1 MAKSSSKVTN
11 NMVYALLYVI
21 VGILFIV
28 FKSGMLNWL
37 MTIIGVVFIALGV
50 YDIIKKKITNGIIE
64 AAIGVVVIVGGWVF
78 VEIVLIVF
86 GALLIVKGAT
96 DLISLFKGSK
106 NVVSIIVAILTI
118 ALGVLLIV
126 SKWVALDWMFI
137 VIGVVFI
144 VEGAFSLFSERKK

>member
-64 AAIGVVVIVGGWVF
+64 AAIGVVIIVGGWMF

-86 GALLIVKGAT
+86 GALLIVKGVT

-137 VIGVVFI
+137 VIGIVFI
-144 VEGAFSLFSERKK
+144 VEGAFSLLPELKK

>member
-1 MAKSSSKVTN
+1 MAKSTNKVTN

-50 YDIIKKKITNGIIE
+50 YDIIKKNLTNGIIE
-64 AAIGVVVIVGGWVF
+64 AAIGVVIIVGGWVF

-86 GALLIVKGAT
+86 GALLIVKGVT

-106 NVVSIIVAILTI
+106 DVVSIIVALLTI
-118 ALGVLLIV
+118 ALGVLLVV

-144 VEGAFSLFSERKK
+144 VEGAFSLFPALKK

>member
-1 MAKSSSKVTN
+1 MAKSSNKVTN

-50 YDIIKKKITNGIIE
+50 YDIIKKNITNGIIE
-64 AAIGVVVIVGGWVF
+64 AAIGVVIIVGGWVF

-106 NVVSIIVAILTI
+106 DVVSIIVALLTI

-144 VEGAFSLFSERKK
+144 VEGAFSLFPELKK

>member
-86 GALLIVKGAT
+86 GALLIVKGVT

-106 NVVSIIVAILTI
+106 NVISIIVAILTI

-137 VIGVVFI
+137 VIGIVFI

>member
-1 MAKSSSKVTN
+1 MAKSSNKVTN

-28 FKSGMLNWL
+28 FKTDMLKWL

-50 YDIIKKKITNGIIE
+50 YDIIKKNLTNGIIE
-64 AAIGVVVIVGGWVF
+64 AAIGVVIIVGGWVF

-86 GALLIVKGAT
+86 GALLIVKGAL
-96 DLISLFKGSK
+96 DLISLLKGSK
-106 NVVSIIVAILTI
+106 DVVSIIVAILTI

-144 VEGAFSLFSERKK
+144 VEGAFSLFPELKK

>member
-11 NMVYALLYVI
+11 NVVYALLYVI

-86 GALLIVKGAT
+86 GALLIVKGVT

-137 VIGVVFI
+137 VIGIVFI

>member
-137 VIGVVFI
+137 VIGIVFI
-144 VEGAFSLFSERKK
+144 VEGAFSLFPELKK

>member
-144 VEGAFSLFSERKK
+144 VEGAFSLFPELKK

>member
-11 NMVYALLYVI
+11 NMVYALLYVV

-86 GALLIVKGAT
+86 GALLIVKGVT

-106 NVVSIIVAILTI
+106 NVISIIVAILTI

-137 VIGVVFI
+137 VIGIVFI

>member
-64 AAIGVVVIVGGWVF
+64 AVIGVVVIVGGWVF
-78 VEIVLIVF
+78 VEIALIVF

-137 VIGVVFI
+137 VIGIVFI

>member
-137 VIGVVFI
+137 VIGIVFI

>member
-1 MAKSSSKVTN
+1 
-11 NMVYALLYVI
+11 MVYALLYVI

-50 YDIIKKKITNGIIE
+50 YDIIKKNLTNGIIE
-64 AAIGVVVIVGGWVF
+64 AAIGVVIIVGGWVF

-86 GALLIVKGAT
+86 GALLIVKGVT

-106 NVVSIIVAILTI
+106 DVVSIIVALLTI
-118 ALGVLLIV
+118 ALGVLLVV

-144 VEGAFSLFSERKK
+144 VEGAFSLFPALKK

>member
-86 GALLIVKGAT
+86 GALLIVKGVT

-137 VIGVVFI
+137 VIGIVFI
-144 VEGAFSLFSERKK
+144 VEGAFSLLPELKK

>member
-1 MAKSSSKVTN
+1 MS
-11 NMVYALLYVI
+11 
-21 VGILFIV
+21 
-28 FKSGMLNWL
+28 
-37 MTIIGVVFIALGV
+37 
-50 YDIIKKKITNGIIE
+50 IKKNITNGIIE

-86 GALLIVKGAT
+86 GSLLIVKGVT

-137 VIGVVFI
+137 VIGIVFI
-144 VEGAFSLFSERKK
+144 VEGAFSLFPELKK

>member
-1 MAKSSSKVTN
+1 MAKSSSKATN

-86 GALLIVKGAT
+86 GALLIVKGVT

-106 NVVSIIVAILTI
+106 NVISIIVAILTI

-137 VIGVVFI
+137 VIGIVFI